1 MKLGKTKLES
11 FGKYLPGRIFT
22 NADMEKIV
30 ETSDEWIKT
39 RTGIEERRVA
49 TEKETLSYMSSEA
62 IKNACNKIN
71 MPCEEIDYFFVA
83 SCTYDKLFPSVAQ
96 ETLKHLNIKDRPG
109 LDIGAACSGFT
120 YGLHLADSLIR
131 IGQYK
136 KIAVIGVEKFSK
148 FLNWGDRNT
157 CILFGDGA
165 GACILSRQEEGESEV
180 LASYLGGDSI
190 NGDVITC
197 EAGLLNG
204 PSILEL
210 ADGKEETEENQMT
223 ESKKFVTMSGQD
235 VFKYAVRII
244 PKTVKKILKMADLS
258 LDQINMIIPHQANI
272 RIIERAAKFL
282 KLPMD
287 KFYINLQKYGNTSA
301 ASIPIAIEEALSDNR
316 IKRGDYIITVGFGA
330 GLTYGANVI
339 RF

>member
-1 MKLGKTKLES
+1 MILGKSKLES
-11 FGKYLPGRIFT
+11 FGKYLPERVFT
-22 NADMEKIV
+22 NFDMEKIV
-30 ETSDEWIKT
+30 ETSNEWIKA

-49 TEKETLSYMSSEA
+49 TDKETLSYMASEA
-62 IKNACNKIN
+62 LKNACSKIN
-71 MPCEEIDYFFVA
+71 MPCEDIEYLFVA

-96 ETLKHLNIKDRPG
+96 ETLKHLKIKDRPA
-109 LDIGAACSGFT
+109 LDVGAACSGFT

-148 FLNWGDRNT
+148 FLNWADRGT

-165 GACILSRQEEGESEV
+165 GACIVSRDEKGESEI
-180 LASYLGGDSI
+180 LTSCLGGDSI

-210 ADGKEETEENQMT
+210 ADGTKRSEEKQADED
-223 ESKKFVTMSGQD
+223 KKFVTMEGQE

-258 LDQINMIIPHQANI
+258 IDQIGMIIPHQANI

-287 KFYINLQKYGNTSA
+287 KFYLNLRRYGNTSA
-301 ASIPIAIEEALSDNR
+301 ASIPIAFEEALAENR
-316 IKRGDYIITVGFGA
+316 IKRGDYVITIGFGA

-339 RF
+339 KF